1 MFFFAS
7 ELKNLLSSTNKV
19 SNSITRIKNK
29 KKNFK
34 VKHQK
39 NNITRSRN
47 VICAVKVVTPSVM

>member
-29 KKNFK
+29 KKLK
-34 VKHQK
+34 SK
-39 NNITRSRN
+39 
-47 VICAVKVVTPSVM
+47 TPKK